1 MAREYP
7 SAPMPSVGAVV
18 LKGDRVLL
26 VLRGQEPSKG
36 RWSVPGGVMEL
47 GETIQETARREVR
60 EECGVQIEV
69 GSAVEVRDA
78 IVRDAG
84 GRIRYH
90 YVLVDVMA
98 RYLDGE
104 LTAASD
110 AEDARW
116 VSEEELPSY
125 DLTTGLLPVLK
136 RCLLS
141 DNLDFPQHTG

>member
-18 LKGDRVLL
+18 LKGDRVVL
-26 VLRGQEPSKG
+26 VLRAQEPSRG
-36 RWSVPGGVMEL
+36 RWSIPGGVMEL
-47 GETIQETARREVR
+47 GETIQEAARREVR

-69 GSAVEVRDA
+69 GNVVEVRDA
-78 IVRDAG
+78 IVRDAE

-90 YVLVDVMA
+90 YVLVDVVA
-98 RYLDGE
+98 QYLDGE
-104 LTAASD
+104 LTAGSD
-110 AEDARW
+110 AKDARW

-125 DLTTGLLPVLK
+125 DLTTGLLPVLQ

-141 DNLDFPQHTG
+141 SNLDFPEHTG